1 MRLKTLNSSIDGVVP
16 LKRTYDIRIRNAIA
30 TSRNPNLFPELNVP
44 RSTALQWIRE
54 GYKVVVTHPEFDH
67 SLERLTIEN
76 TVLRN
81 KCEADKAKV
90 GLVKSSLSVLG
101 FQMQYVRVASSE
113 LKEKLLLAIK
123 EANIHVP
130 LQECLQMI
138 GLTSARYHSWVKR
151 QIKCSL
157 GDLSSCP
164 RLSPSKITRTEINTI
179 KDFVT
184 AKEFSHFSISSLAW
198 FAKRE
203 GNVFASASTWYRI
216 VRDHKLRR
224 SGERIYPPKSK
235 IGIRASLPN
244 QIWHLDMSVFRIMSG
259 PKVYIQAIID
269 NASRFVLAWEVSTTY
284 GGASTK
290 KLIEQAFETA
300 KKLSKITFTPNLFV
314 DSGTENLNREVNLL
328 VSQKKIIRTISE

>member
-1 MRLKTLNSSIDGVVP
+1 M
-16 LKRTYDIRIRNAIA
+16 
-30 TSRNPNLFPELNVP
+30 
-44 RSTALQWIRE
+44 
-54 GYKVVVTHPEFDH
+54 THPEFDH

-81 KCEADKAKV
+81 KCEAEKTKI

-130 LQECLQMI
+130 LQCLEMI

-151 QIKCSL
+151 QIRCSL
-157 GDLSSCP
+157 GALSSCP
-164 RLSPSKITRTEINTI
+164 RLSPSKITRTEVNTI
-179 KDFVT
+179 KDYVT
-184 AKEFSHFSISSLAW
+184 VKEFCHFSISSLAW

-203 GNVFASASTWYRI
+203 GNEMASASAWYRI

-235 IGIRASLPN
+235 IGIKASLPN
-244 QIWHLDMSVFRIMSG
+244 QIWHLDMSVFRITSG

-290 KLIEQAFETA
+290 RLT
-300 KKLSKITFTPNLFV
+300 
-314 DSGTENLNREVNLL
+314 
-328 VSQKKIIRTISE
+328 